1 MESQRPGVSGD
12 LCSAIS
18 AGGFRVGA
26 GLRAYRGYRLLR
38 EEWGSI
44 LGKVVKVSVPF
55 GSVGLCERGG
65 GEIRQWRPVQKS
77 VREFFSD
84 QVLMEGF

>member
-1 MESQRPGVSGD
+1 M
-12 LCSAIS
+12 
-18 AGGFRVGA
+18 GA
-26 GLRAYRGYRLLR
+26 GLRAYRGYRLLK

-65 GEIRQWRPVQKS
+65 GEIRQWRPVQES
-77 VREFFSD
+77 V
-84 QVLMEGF
+84 